1 MSNTLL
7 EFKNLV
13 TEFRTEGTTV
23 KAVNDISFTL
33 NKGETVGIVGESG
46 SGKSV
51 TSLSAMRLIPS
62 PPGIISGG
70 SIVFHQKNKEKVD
83 LLKISEDQ
91 MRSYRGNDLAMI
103 FQEPMTSLNPVFTCG
118 DQVLE
123 AIILH
128 QKLSKN
134 KAKKLTI
141 ELFKKVQL
149 PDPERIFNTYPHQ
162 ISGGQK
168 QRVMIAMAMSCEPS
182 VLIADEPTTALDVT
196 VQKTILQL
204 MQELQREKDMGILFI
219 THDLGVI
226 AELADKV
233 IVMYKGKI
241 VEQGSVWEIFTNPK
255 HPYTKGLLACR
266 PPLNKRYTFLPT
278 VKDFMHV
285 DENGKIIDTNISVE
299 DFTKDLEI
307 SSTEREKK
315 QKLLFEKDPV
325 LQIKNLKT
333 YFPISNSTKIPFT
346 LQLGLFGK
354 EQKVKLD
361 KPIIIGI
368 SLFLALLMTSVLY
381 AVLLLFGFSIT
392 NPFDDV
398 ITFLNIENKIDR
410 VTLFNISFWEE
421 VGISAIADLM
431 QLAVVVSGLLILYY
445 LFFKSSK
452 SSLKKGLNIRS
463 KSNVKA
469 VDKVSF
475 DVYPGETLGLVGESG
490 CGKTTIGRTILRL
503 EEPTEG
509 EMIYKGIDIAKM
521 KANELRE
528 FRKEVQIIFQDPYS
542 SLNPRM
548 TIGNAIMEPMQ
559 IHKILENDEQ
569 RKKRVEELLAR
580 VNLDPTHFYRYPH
593 EFSGGQRQR
602 IGIARALAVN
612 PKFIICDE
620 SVSALDVS
628 VQAQVLNLLNELKEE
643 FGLTYIFISHDL
655 SVVKYMSDRM
665 LVMQDGEIEEMGD
678 ADQIYNKPS
687 TPYTQKL
694 IDAIPEGKLEDIK
707 KHLESK
713 GVEVK

>member
-1 MSNTLL
+1 MGKTLL
-7 EFKNLV
+7 EFNNLV
-13 TEFRTEGTTV
+13 TEFHTEGTTV

-62 PPGIISGG
+62 PPGKISGG
-70 SIVFHQKNKEKVD
+70 EIIFHKKDGTKVD
-83 LLKISEDQ
+83 LLKASEEE
-91 MRSYRGNDLAMI
+91 MRSYRGNDIAMI

-123 AIILH
+123 AIMLH
-128 QKLSKN
+128 QKLDASE
-134 KAKKLTI
+134 AKSLTI

-149 PDPERIFNTYPHQ
+149 PDPERIFSTYPHQ

-204 MQELQREKDMGILFI
+204 MQDLQKEKDMGIMFI

-233 IVMYKGKI
+233 VVMYKGKI
-241 VEQGSVWEIFTNPK
+241 VEQGNVWDIFTKPK

-266 PPLNKRYTFLPT
+266 PPLEKRYSFLPT
-278 VKDFMHV
+278 VGDFMKI
-285 DENGKIIDTNISVE
+285 DENGNIIDNQISVE
-299 DFTKDLEI
+299 EFTKKLII
-307 SSTEREKK
+307 SDAERKKK
-315 QKLLFEKDPV
+315 QKELFAKKPV
-325 LQIKNLKT
+325 LKLGGLKT
-333 YFPISNSTKIPFT
+333 YFPVRNGF
-346 LQLGLFGK
+346 FG
-354 EQKVKLD
+354 
-361 KPIIIGI
+361 GI
-368 SLFLALLMTSVLY
+368 SSY
-381 AVLLLFGFSIT
+381 
-392 NPFDDV
+392 
-398 ITFLNIENKIDR
+398 
-410 VTLFNISFWEE
+410 
-421 VGISAIADLM
+421 
-431 QLAVVVSGLLILYY
+431 
-445 LFFKSSK
+445 
-452 SSLKKGLNIRS
+452 
-463 KSNVKA
+463 VKA
-469 VDKVSF
+469 VNNVSF

-509 EMIYKGIDIAKM
+509 EMIYKGLDIAKM
-521 KANELRE
+521 NADELRD

-559 IHKILENDEQ
+559 VHNILNTDEE
-569 RKKRVEELLAR
+569 RKEKVKDLLTK
-580 VNLDPTHFYRYPH
+580 VSLDPSHFYRYPH

-602 IGIARALAVN
+602 IGIARALAVD

-628 VQAQVLNLLNELKEE
+628 VQAQVLNLLNDLKEE

-665 LVMQDGEIEEMGD
+665 VVMQEGKIEEMGD
-678 ADQIYNKPS
+678 ADQIYNSPK
-687 TPYTQKL
+687 TEYTKRL
-694 IDAIPEGKLEDIK
+694 IDAIPEGKVEDIK
-707 KHLESK
+707 NHLEKK
-713 GVEVK
+713 GVSVG